1 MIGSHQA
8 LRIETKLKNKNKNR
22 HCVVKDYEGDSKT
35 FKYKRKWQILHDMW
49 TQHATGKKLP
59 PCFTKEKMGLVKD
72 SLEKVWYGPERT
84 DGYGL
89 IPWAFDCSS
98 IKQGS

>member
-1 MIGSHQA
+1 M
-8 LRIETKLKNKNKNR
+8 
-22 HCVVKDYEGDSKT
+22 C
-35 FKYKRKWQILHDMW
+35 
-49 TQHATGKKLP
+49 TQNATGKKLP